1 MKPLKDLSDDEI
13 DALLLLLFGE
23 AKVTEHLGVDTRAS
37 TEGTSDADLRRIR
50 SRNHPDKWP
59 NVDLQAYRD
68 ATAEISRRRRER
80 KQSRS
85 T

>member
-1 MKPLKDLSDDEI
+1 MKSLKDLTDDEI

-23 AKVTEHLGVDTRAS
+23 AKETEHLGVDTQAL
-37 TEGTSDADLRRIR
+37 TEGASDADLRRIR
-50 SRNHPDKWP
+50 SKNHPDKWP

-68 ATAEISRRRRER
+68 ATAEINRRRRER
-80 KQSRS
+80 KKQS